1 MLTSISTIS
10 FGDDHGSGREG
21 MQGGVP
27 AENVTSE
34 IASDL
39 LPRHDD
45 KITPN
50 VHETSTE
57 RKVERGNFSR
67 GHENPG
73 VARLSSCA

>member
-39 LPRHDD
+39 LPRHIH
-45 KITPN
+45 KVTPDIYK
-50 VHETSTE
+50 TSTE
-57 RKVERGNFSR
+57 RKR
-67 GHENPG
+67 
-73 VARLSSCA
+73 